1 MAVSSLQAL
10 NVIGLME
17 HIDEAITALGESGVF
32 QPDDVSNFYDNV
44 QDFTHLQ
51 TKNTF
56 AEPLTNLKAALN
68 QTKRSFPLTDVSDFS
83 PSVEDLE
90 NFSAVTTADIDAL
103 IDKRETAAAKLNEVR
118 QNLSVTSHFV
128 GMGVEIEKVL
138 KMKYMKARFGRL
150 PKDSMSKL
158 EAYRDNEYVDFAV
171 CTEDKT
177 HCWGVYFAPFDVVEE
192 IDKIFE
198 ALFFERCNL
207 VSENETPRERIEDY
221 KKEIP
226 ALEANVKKA
235 QAELDKYLDEN
246 KEQIT
251 NYLSKLE
258 ELYLYAS
265 IRSKALQY
273 NNSFIIV
280 GWVPTE
286 NKKQLNRRLKKIR
299 SIEVD
304 FSDAKN
310 ELDKRPPVR
319 LKNCFLAKPFEF
331 YTEMYGVPGYNEID
345 PTLFI
350 AFTYV
355 VIFGIMFA
363 DLGQGLLLSVVGI
376 LMWKIKKMKVGRI
389 LFPCGISAAIFGT
402 IFGSVFGFE
411 HLLDPMFHALGFE
424 EKPMQVMNPENTNS
438 VILTAISIG
447 VILLIVAMFLNVFSS
462 LRQKNLGKALFGTSG
477 LSGIVFYG
485 AAIFAVVAEVF
496 LGWHVVSLFYIL
508 GLIVLPFILIFFAEP
523 LGDLVNGKED
533 WQPESWGGYI
543 VENIFESIEV
553 LLGYVT
559 NTMSFLRI
567 GVFVL
572 VHAGMMLVV
581 FTLAETAGGEFSI
594 PYWIIIIFGNALV
607 MALEALLVSIQ
618 VLRLEYYEMFN
629 RFYSGE
635 GRPFNPVKLNIE

>member
-331 YTEMYGVPGYNEID
+331 YTEMYGVPEYNEID
-345 PTLFI
+345 PTLFVAI
-350 AFTYV
+350 TYIV
-355 VIFGIMFA
+355 LFGIMFA
-363 DLGQGLLLSVVGI
+363 DLGQGLILSIVGLL
-376 LMWKIKKMKVGRI
+376 MYKIKKMKIGKI
-389 LFPCGISAAIFGT
+389 LFPCGLSAAVFGT
-402 IFGSVFGFE
+402 IFGSLFGFE
-411 HLLDPMFHALGFE
+411 HQLDPLFRMVGFE
-424 EKPMQVMNPENTNS
+424 EKPIEVMASKNTNTI
-438 VILTAISIG
+438 ILGAIGIG
-447 VILLIVAMFLNVFSS
+447 VFLLIIAMFLNVYTSF
-462 LRQKNLGKALFGTSG
+462 RQKNIGRALFSTSG
-477 LSGIVFYG
+477 IAGIIFYCATVFG
-485 AAIFAVVAEVF
+485 LVAELF
-496 LGWHVVSLFYIL
+496 LGMHVMTLPYIL
-508 GLIVLPFILIFFAEP
+508 GLIVFPFLLVFFAEP
-523 LGDLVNGKED
+523 LSDLVNGEKD

-543 VENIFESIEV
+543 VENLFESIEV

-559 NTMSFLRI
+559 NTMSFLRV
-567 GVFVL
+567 GAFVL

-581 FTLAETAGGEFSI
+581 FVLAETVGGVG
-594 PYWIIIIFGNALV
+594 YWVIIVIGNALV
-607 MALEALLVSIQ
+607 MVLEALLVAIQ
-618 VLRLEYYEMFN
+618 VLRLEYYEMFS

-635 GRPFNPVKLNIE
+635 GRPFEPVKLTID